1 MIGISVVIPTCGRPD
16 SLAAALESVYAQGE
30 LPREIIVVDD
40 GGAAHADATR
50 AVVNRVRGPAARLV
64 ANHRAKGASG
74 ARNTGAEQAHGELL
88 AFLDDD
94 DEWLPSYLNEV
105 LRCFAGDTDVV
116 CTDLV
121 YRYDDGHERSG
132 KSAPDAPLSAS
143 AFLVRNPGLIG
154 SNLVIR
160 RSLYQQ
166 LGGFDESLPTYE
178 DVDFGLRL
186 SLRRDVR
193 YAPLRQRLVR
203 HYQHT
208 RERLCMRLGDPMR
221 TGVRRFFELH
231 GHRMSAAERERFGRI
246 ARELWG
252 VDEYGRVVPLS
263 GAASRQ
269 AAADA

>member
-1 MIGISVVIPTCGRPD
+1 MTGISVVIPTCGRPD
-16 SLAAALESVYAQGE
+16 SLAAALESVYAQSA
-30 LPREIIVVDD
+30 LPQEVIVVDD
-40 GGAAHADATR
+40 GGAAHTEATR
-50 AVVNRVRGPAARLV
+50 AVVDRFRRRAARLV
-64 ANHRAKGASG
+64 PNARPKGASG
-74 ARNTGAEQAHGELL
+74 ARNSGAEQARGELL

-94 DEWLPSYLNEV
+94 DEWLPSYLHEV
-105 LRCFAGDTDVV
+105 LRCFAGDIDVV

-121 YRYDDGHERSG
+121 YRYDDGHERCG

-143 AFLVRNPGLIG
+143 VFLVRNPGLIG

-186 SLRRDVR
+186 SVCGGVR
-193 YAPLRQRLVR
+193 YAALRQRLVR
-203 HYQHT
+203 HSQHT

-221 TGVRRFFELH
+221 TGVQRFFELH
-231 GHRMSAAERERFGRI
+231 GHRMSAAERERFGQI

-252 VDEYGRVVPLS
+252 VDEYGRVVALPTT
-263 GAASRQ
+263 APRP